1 MSLWKRKDEGKMKNR
16 YTSLF
21 FFCFFCGLFAQENNV
36 YSFEELKNS
45 LKENNYQLL
54 LLQEELFRSKL
65 DVKDAKANAGPIIDM
80 QISWSFMQN
89 ELVEPIYVN
98 TKDFYENE
106 DFDDS
111 LLPDEFNK
119 EYKGKEVKVF
129 DGLDRNL
136 YNFQL
141 SLTQPIFTW
150 GKIGNSIKLYK
161 QISGVK
167 ELQLLSTQEQ
177 LENELKIRL
186 VTLCRLYEII
196 DLIEEA
202 ETFTNRMVEFS
213 ENAEKSGMMIH
224 QDVVDA
230 KVQAKQLEISKQEL
244 NEQIKNQL
252 LEIQKITGLQ
262 NLNRNQIDFSVDE
275 TEILNVMALN
285 RTEVLENATSSQQKS
300 IKMLSQLESINVLAE
315 KIAKGSV
322 NWKPDVALQVTGG
335 YGGSRVPF
343 FEPNWQRKDDF
354 SLNISV
360 GIKTTIWDGGKKVRD
375 VSRKISETKTA
386 KINQSDARAQIT
398 QTLDTQW
405 NTVDLCTLKIDYQ
418 DLKIESAQAK
428 IKLKEN
434 EYQNGYGT
442 EADVLTA
449 KIDLCNQKIEK
460 VNQTLSRDIACLTIK
475 YLGQE

>member
-1 MSLWKRKDEGKMKNR
+1 MKQKLT
-16 YTSLF
+16 YKKIF
-21 FFCFFCGLFAQENNV
+21 FIFSFFVCTGILSAQEEKTYSYEDLKSELFKNNP
-36 YSFEELKNS
+36 
-45 LKENNYQLL
+45 QLL
-54 LLQEELFRSKL
+54 SLQEEYFRSTL
-65 DVKDAKANAGPIIDM
+65 DVKDAWASLGPTIDLQLSGTYM
-80 QISWSFMQN
+80 LN
-89 ELVEPIYVN
+89 PPVDPIYLNVDELFGAIQWPNGIKPNGQGQYVKIYDGMEN
-98 TKDFYENE
+98 TM
-106 DFDDS
+106 
-111 LLPDEFNK
+111 
-119 EYKGKEVKVF
+119 
-129 DGLDRNL
+129 
-136 YNFQL
+136 YNIQL
-141 SLTQPIFTW
+141 SLMQPLFTW

-213 ENAEKSGMMIH
+213 ESAEKSGMMIH
-224 QDVVDA
+224 QDVVEA

-275 TEILNVMALN
+275 NEILSVMALN

>member
-1 MSLWKRKDEGKMKNR
+1 MKQKLT
-16 YTSLF
+16 YKKIF
-21 FFCFFCGLFAQENNV
+21 FIYSFFVCTVFLSAQEEKT
-36 YSFEELKNS
+36 YSYEELKS
-45 LKENNYQLL
+45 EMFKNNPQLL
-54 LLQEELFRSKL
+54 TLQEEYFRSTL
-65 DVKDAKANAGPIIDM
+65 DVKDAWASLGPTID
-80 QISWSFMQN
+80 
-89 ELVEPIYVN
+89 
-98 TKDFYENE
+98 
-106 DFDDS
+106 
-111 LLPDEFNK
+111 
-119 EYKGKEVKVF
+119 
-129 DGLDRNL
+129 
-136 YNFQL
+136 FQL
-141 SLTQPIFTW
+141 SGTYMMNPPVDPIYLNVDELFGAIEWPDGVKPNGQGQYVKIYDGMENTMYNIQLSLMQPLFTW

-167 ELQLLSTQEQ
+167 QLQLLSTQEQ

-186 VTLCRLYEII
+186 VTLCRMYEII
-196 DLIEEA
+196 GLIEEA
-202 ETFTNRMVEFS
+202 EIFTNRMVEFS
-213 ENAEKSGMMIH
+213 ESAEKSGMMIH

-244 NEQIKNQL
+244 NEQIKSQL

-275 TEILNVMALN
+275 NEILSVMGLN

-300 IKMLSQLESINVLAE
+300 IRMLSQLESINVLAE

-386 KINQSDARAQIT
+386 KINQSDVRAQIT

-434 EYQNGYGT
+434 EYLNGYGT

-460 VNQTLSRDIACLTIK
+460 VKQTLSRDIACLTIK

>member
-1 MSLWKRKDEGKMKNR
+1 MKQKLI
-16 YTSLF
+16 YKKIF
-21 FFCFFCGLFAQENNV
+21 FIFSFFVCTAYLGAQEEKTYSYEDLKSELFKNNP
-36 YSFEELKNS
+36 
-45 LKENNYQLL
+45 QLL
-54 LLQEELFRSKL
+54 SLQEEYFRSTL
-65 DVKDAKANAGPIIDM
+65 DVKDAWASLGPTIDLQLSGTYM
-80 QISWSFMQN
+80 LN
-89 ELVEPIYVN
+89 PPVDPIYLNVDELFGAIQWPNGIKPNGQGQYVKIYDGMEN
-98 TKDFYENE
+98 TM
-106 DFDDS
+106 
-111 LLPDEFNK
+111 
-119 EYKGKEVKVF
+119 
-129 DGLDRNL
+129 
-136 YNFQL
+136 YNIQL
-141 SLTQPIFTW
+141 SLMQPLFTW

-196 DLIEEA
+196 DLIEKA

-230 KVQAKQLEISKQEL
+230 KVQAKQLEISKQEV

-275 TEILNVMALN
+275 NEILSVMALN

-335 YGGSRVPF
+335 YGGSRVPL
-343 FEPNWQRKDDF
+343 FEPNWRRKDDF

-386 KINQSDARAQIT
+386 RINQTDARAQIT
-398 QTLDTQW
+398 QTLNAQW

-418 DLKIESAQAK
+418 NLKIESAEAK

-442 EADVLTA
+442 EADVLNA

-460 VNQTLSRDIACLTIK
+460 VKQTLSRDVACMTISF
-475 YLGQE
+475 LSE

>member
-1 MSLWKRKDEGKMKNR
+1 M
-16 YTSLF
+16 
-21 FFCFFCGLFAQENNV
+21 
-36 YSFEELKNS
+36 
-45 LKENNYQLL
+45 
-54 LLQEELFRSKL
+54 
-65 DVKDAKANAGPIIDM
+65 
-80 QISWSFMQN
+80 
-89 ELVEPIYVN
+89 
-98 TKDFYENE
+98 
-106 DFDDS
+106 
-111 LLPDEFNK
+111 
-119 EYKGKEVKVF
+119 
-129 DGLDRNL
+129 
-136 YNFQL
+136 
-141 SLTQPIFTW
+141 
-150 GKIGNSIKLYK
+150 
-161 QISGVK
+161 
-167 ELQLLSTQEQ
+167 
-177 LENELKIRL
+177 
-186 VTLCRLYEII
+186 
-196 DLIEEA
+196 
-202 ETFTNRMVEFS
+202 
-213 ENAEKSGMMIH
+213 
-224 QDVVDA
+224 
-230 KVQAKQLEISKQEL
+230 
-244 NEQIKNQL
+244 
-252 LEIQKITGLQ
+252 EIQKITGLQ

-275 TEILNVMALN
+275 NEILSVMALN

-343 FEPNWQRKDDF
+343 FESNWQRKDDF

-475 YLGQE
+475 YLGKKKKKTIQKIKSEN